1 MQVPNHE
8 NIRETNME
16 YGISKY
22 AAVPAAIRDTLY
34 DIMENLSFLRSLSS
48 TLIGEQESSGA
59 FHKSY
64 DYRGNGIRLFEQ
76 IPPLASLGRNDG
88 IVAGLAKRG
97 TSLLTLDS
105 RSPIRVEDKLRGND
119 KLAGMTS

>member
-1 MQVPNHE
+1 
-8 NIRETNME
+8 ME

-34 DIMENLSFLRSLSS
+34 DIMENLSFLRK
-48 TLIGEQESSGA
+48 QESSGA

-105 RSPIRVEDKLRGND
+105 RFRGND